1 MFFVLFA
8 FWIILN
14 GQWTGEIAIV
24 GLVLSALIYL
34 LMWKFMNF
42 SPKREWAIVKRLP
55 RLIAYFFYLVGEIF
69 KAAWG
74 TIKFIWSPSEVVE
87 PEVRSFRTRLKS
99 GWAKVVL
106 ANSITLTP
114 GTITVDVQDDVMLVH
129 CIDRSFGEGLD
140 DSEMEKRILRI
151 EGEGRHEA

>member
-42 SPKREWAIVKRLP
+42 SPKREWAVVKRLP

-151 EGEGRHEA
+151 ESEGRHEA

>member
-42 SPKREWAIVKRLP
+42 SPKREWAVVKRLP

-87 PEVRSFRTRLKS
+87 PEVKSFRTRLKS

-151 EGEGRHEA
+151 ESEGRHEA

>member
-42 SPKREWAIVKRLP
+42 SPKREWAVVKRLP

-74 TIKFIWSPSEVVE
+74 TIKFIWSPSEVVD
-87 PEVRSFRTRLKS
+87 PEVKSFRTRLKS

-151 EGEGRHEA
+151 ESEGRREA

>member
-42 SPKREWAIVKRLP
+42 SPKREWAVVKRLP

-69 KAAWG
+69 TAAWG

-87 PEVRSFRTRLKS
+87 PEVKSFRTRLKS

-151 EGEGRHEA
+151 ESEGRHEA

>member
-34 LMWKFMNF
+34 LMWKFMDF
-42 SPKREWAIVKRLP
+42 SPKREWAVVKRLP

-87 PEVRSFRTRLKS
+87 PEVKSFRTRLKS

-151 EGEGRHEA
+151 ESEGRHEA